1 MPRPSGALELT
12 WTNKHLTLL
21 SHEEGTYEW
30 VDPSDHRV
38 SEVRLLKDAGT
49 TGDTHA
55 DSRRAQD
62 NLLIRGDA
70 LHALASLTRLSE
82 FSDEYRGKVKLVY
95 IDPPFNTGQAFAQ
108 YDDNLEHSVW
118 LTMMRDRL
126 LQIRELLAPEGS
138 VWLHLDDVEQHRA
151 RVMLDEVFGSDAFVA
166 TIAWEKARGA
176 KGDTDIATSHDHLHI
191 YAPSK
196 SNESWRS
203 VRNLLERSSGQLKRY
218 ANPDDDPRGP
228 WRQGADGTAKSGGE
242 DSRWPIRTPAGDIV
256 TPPAGRYWAFSKETF
271 EAARAEGRVWFGR
284 DGRARPVIKT
294 YLSEAKE
301 GVVPTSW
308 WSSDEVGSNQ
318 EAKRDHLNKMFP
330 DVEPFATPKPERLM
344 ERIIHIGSNPG
355 DIVLDCFVGSGTTAA
370 VAHKMG
376 RRWVGIEWA
385 EETLATFTIPRLTK
399 VVMGEDPGGIT
410 SREVRSPHPDLP
422 EGLSEGEGR
431 RAASVLKKYYD
442 DGLLDGLEEADL
454 KSIQKQLRAA
464 DRTTVTTEV
473 LWEGGG
479 GFRVLDVAPSM
490 FEEDEGVIYLADWAE
505 SERLAEPVAAQL
517 GYEYESDPPFAGRKG
532 RSRLAVIDGV
542 VSTGVVDIL
551 IDNLG
556 KNESVVIC
564 GTAVAPDARAHLKNL
579 SKASRIR
586 KIPASILAEYR
597 LTYRRRRVVELNLQ
611 GDSEDSDMVQKT
623 EPADV

>member
-1 MPRPSGALELT
+1 MRNSQGEQIELPGWAERDDSEQIGTLRNHVDLTMPRPSGALELT

-49 TGDTHA
+49 IGDTHL
-55 DSRRAQD
+55 DSRRAED

-70 LHALASLTRLSE
+70 LHALTSLAKLPE
-82 FSDEYRGKVKLVY
+82 FADEYRGRVKLVY

-126 LQIRELLAPEGS
+126 LQIRELLAPDGS
-138 VWLHLDDVEQHRA
+138 VWVHLDDYEAHRA
-151 RVMLDEVFGSDAFVA
+151 KVVLDEILGMDAFVA
-166 TIAWEKARGA
+166 TIVWQKKYSR
-176 KGDTDIATSHDHLHI
+176 DTRPAIGQVHDFIHV
-191 YAPSK
+191 YAPLGRDWSK
-196 SNESWRS
+196 
-203 VRNLLERSSGQLKRY
+203 VRNQLPRDQKTASQY
-218 ANPDDDPRGP
+218 TNPNNDPKGP
-228 WRQGADGTAKSGGE
+228 WRAIPMTAQGFRKNQMYPITTPAGVTHLPPKGRCWSMVEERYEELLDAGRIYFGKDGTAQPGV
-242 DSRWPIRTPAGDIV
+242 IR
-256 TPPAGRYWAFSKETF
+256 
-271 EAARAEGRVWFGR
+271 
-284 DGRARPVIKT
+284 
-294 YLSEAKE
+294 YLSEA
-301 GVVPTSW
+301 GGLTPWTW
-308 WSSDEVGSNQ
+308 WPHDEVGHTDESKK
-318 EAKRDHLNKMFP
+318 EILDLFP
-330 DVEPFATPKPERLM
+330 EDDPFDTPKPERLM
-344 ERIIHIGSNPG
+344 ERVIHIASDPG
-355 DIVLDCFVGSGTTAA
+355 DIVLDSFVGSGTTAA
-370 VAHKMG
+370 VAQKMA
-376 RRWVGIEWA
+376 RRWVGIEWS
-385 EETLATFTIPRLTK
+385 ESTLTTFAIPRLTK
-399 VVMGEDPGGIT
+399 VVDGNDPGGIT
-410 SREVRSPHPDLP
+410 E
-422 EGLSEGEGR
+422 
-431 RAASVLKKYYD
+431 SV
-442 DGLLDGLEEADL
+442 G
-454 KSIQKQLRAA
+454 
-464 DRTTVTTEV
+464 
-473 LWEGGG
+473 WEGGG

-556 KNESVVIC
+556 ENESVVIC
-564 GTAVAPDARAHLKNL
+564 GTAVAPDARAHIKNL

-611 GDSEDSDMVQKT
+611 EDSEDSDMVQKT